1 MVKDIQMKLNYVG
14 FNIKIEN
21 GETLASFI
29 DNNRE
34 DIKELLNAKF
44 GLDIIIIYLEKKQEI
59 KVERID
65 KDKIYYYIE
74 DDNIEYELKIDCT
87 KNIKV
92 IDYNSYKTKDYL
104 IDAIDE
110 AFNRVKELQYILI
123 NYNSNYYVIEYS
135 SIFKI
140 DINRYWSSDLG
151 EIEKSIE
158 YIIDKFNNYGFYSLL
173 KKKYME
179 DEKKKKVIEGEIE
192 YYKELFIKQIESKLK
207 GEQAIN
213 FNEFID
219 SLSCDELSDFCNQ
232 INESL
237 YKILKVSNTC
247 LA

>member
-1 MVKDIQMKLNYVG
+1 MKLDYVSL
-14 FNIKIEN
+14 NIKIEH

-34 DIKELLNAKF
+34 DINELLNAKF

-59 KVERID
+59 KVERIE

-74 DDNIEYELKIDCT
+74 DDNSEYELKPDCA

-92 IDYNSYKTKDYL
+92 IDYNSYKTKDYF

-110 AFNRVKELQYILI
+110 TLNRVKEVQYILI

-140 DINRYWSSDLG
+140 DINRYWSSDLC

-158 YIIDKFNNYGFYSLL
+158 YIIDKFNNYGFYSLV
-173 KKKYME
+173 KKNYME
-179 DEKKKKVIEGEIE
+179 DYEKKKIIERKIN
-192 YYKELFIKQIESKLK
+192 YYKELFIKQIQSKLK
-207 GEQAIN
+207 GEQAIS
-213 FNEFID
+213 FNEFIN
-219 SLSCDELSDFCNQ
+219 SLSYDELGDFCNQ

-237 YKILKVSNTC
+237 KEILKGSNT
-247 LA
+247 LLV